1 MFEKYYSYL
10 IRSMLINNDR
20 FINCPGKNC
29 ENVIKILNEDLM
41 KNVYNPRNI
50 DKFFWDKSDELDKLL
65 RDTK

>member
-41 KNVYNPRNI
+41 KNNKKN
-50 DKFFWDKSDELDKLL
+50 
-65 RDTK
+65 